1 MNNQTLDKRVIKTK
15 SQLRKSLSLLL
26 QSKKVQNITVKE
38 LSEMAKINRGT
49 FYLHYKDIYDLLAQ
63 IQQDLLK
70 DFDDILTQIE
80 PSTDN
85 LVPFIESLFIFLY
98 KNKDISKF
106 YLQDT
111 LDAEFSLELR
121 QRLRICVFDK
131 YSSIIQQQKMPN
143 FELYYDFILS
153 GTLGMLSRWA
163 DNGFE
168 IHPHDLAVL
177 TDSFIRKG
185 LTEIID

>member
-1 MNNQTLDKRVIKTK
+1 MNEQILDKRVLKTK
-15 SQLRKSLSLLL
+15 SQLRKSLSFLL
-26 QSKKVQNITVKE
+26 QSKKIQNITVKE

-70 DFDDILTQIE
+70 DFDDILTKIE
-80 PSTDN
+80 PSTDD
-85 LVPFIESLFIFLY
+85 LVPFIESLYVFLY
-98 KNKDISKF
+98 KNKDMSKF

-111 LDAEFSLELR
+111 LDAKFSSELR
-121 QRLRICVFDK
+121 QRLRTCVFNK
-131 YSSIIQQQKMPN
+131 YSSIVKQQKMPN

-153 GTLGMLSRWA
+153 GTLGMLLRWA
-163 DNGFE
+163 EDSFK

-177 TDSFIRKG
+177 TDTFIQKG
-185 LTEIID
+185 LIDIID